1 MSVPIEVPRGSPI
14 LKKYPK
20 TCSKGLSVLP
30 TRWEL
35 LISKGAI
42 RLIDKIDI
50 THTHWINAAI

>member
-20 TCSKGLSVLP
+20 RCSKGLSVLP

-35 LISKGAI
+35 FISEDSYT
-42 RLIDKIDI
+42 IDR
-50 THTHWINAAI
+50 